1 MNNLHEHQ
9 PTDSTLFAGRIGIVT
24 GASAGIGLAIAE
36 SLLERGSRLVIN
48 ARRADR
54 LDRLAQQFGRE
65 RCFPVAGDATDTVV
79 ISDLLE
85 QCRSRFGRAP
95 DLVVVNAGRG
105 LRGGVVESDTED
117 WETVVRIN
125 FTAAAR
131 LMREAFLAM
140 RALDDSHGR
149 VGESPRLARDIILLG
164 STVGRNLSPFSSFY
178 GSVKAAAHMA
188 AESVRR
194 AAAKHGIRVT
204 TLEPG
209 VVESEFQ
216 DAAGY
221 DRAQFGEF
229 MRSISPVLTPSDIAR
244 LVTFIISQPPGVH
257 MSEVMVRPTRQE
269 YP

>member
-1 MNNLHEHQ
+1 M
-9 PTDSTLFAGRIGIVT
+9 T
-24 GASAGIGLAIAE
+24 GASAGIGLAVAR
-36 SLLERGSRLVIN
+36 SLLEHGARLVVN

-54 LDRLAQQFGRE
+54 LNQLAQPFGRE
-65 RCFPVAGDATDTVV
+65 RCLPVAGDATDTGV
-79 ISDLLE
+79 ISDLLD

-117 WETVVRIN
+117 WEAVVRIN
-125 FTAAAR
+125 FTSAAR
-131 LMREAFLAM
+131 LMREAYLAM
-140 RALDDSHGR
+140 CSLDESHGR
-149 VGESPRLARDIILLG
+149 AGETPTRARDIILLG

-221 DRAQFGEF
+221 DREKFGEF
-229 MRSISPVLTPSDIAR
+229 MRSIAPVLTPGDIAR

-257 MSEVMVRPTRQE
+257 LSEVMVRPTRQE